1 MSTKVLKVFESAEYN
16 EFDLFE
22 GDEKLGYYYEHF
34 VHPETGKKFDSP
46 VFEIYYDNTSDDP
59 EDPDYT
65 TSIIIEDEEEALD
78 FIQNSIY

>member
-1 MSTKVLKVFESAEYN
+1 MTNKILKVFESAECN

-22 GDEKLGYYYEHF
+22 GDEKIGYYYEHF
-34 VHPETGKKFDSP
+34 VHPETGEKFDSP

-59 EDPDYT
+59 ENPDYT
-65 TSIIIEDEEEALD
+65 SSIIIEDEEEALE